1 MGVADKP
8 WTGGNS
14 LLYGGFVAV
23 RACGSLMGEDMR
35 RDKAVGTG
43 NGVALAFGVGANDR
57 DVVTGSVAV
66 ETLVAANGD
75 VDGCAVRLAHSP
87 PYPLCRKRE
96 CVLNDE

>member
-35 RDKAVGTG
+35 RDKSVGTG

-66 ETLVAANGD
+66 ETPPMAMSMVVPSGWLTVLHIRFAGSAN
-75 VDGCAVRLAHSP
+75 VF
-87 PYPLCRKRE
+87 
-96 CVLNDE
+96 